1 MKYCIRC
8 GVAIDD
14 SDRFCRYCGQDQMPA
29 GYAGVPA
36 VVERSYPVVPVFV
49 WSLILFFCV
58 NPVGTPLAAV
68 SAVLTTA
75 ANAERPA
82 GISRLRAA
90 RLLCIIATA
99 ADAVTLLTLIAA
111 GAWSV
116 LGPALFGV

>member
-1 MKYCIRC
+1 MKYCTRC
-8 GVAIDD
+8 GAAIDEI
-14 SDRFCRYCGQDQMPA
+14 DRFCRFCGQSQIPA

-36 VVERSYPVVPVFV
+36 AVERKYPAVPVFV

-75 ANAERPA
+75 ANADRPA
-82 GISRLRAA
+82 GISRLRTA

-99 ADAVTLLTLIAA
+99 ADAVTLLLLTAA
-111 GAWSV
+111 GARMA
-116 LGPALFGV
+116 LGSALFGV